1 MPIRITDKLVKDLS
15 PPAKG
20 NAITYDT
27 EVKGFGVRVTAAGA
41 RSFVLN
47 YRANGV
53 ERRMTIGSYP
63 DWSVMAA
70 REQAK
75 SLKRGIDLGGDPM
88 GERHEDRVAPT
99 VQDLWER
106 YEAEHLPRKA
116 PRAQADDRSM
126 FRTYILPALGR
137 MKVKDVRPADV
148 DMLHRSI
155 SDHHKVRANRVTEVL
170 RKAFTLAVRWE
181 WRPDNPCRGVARN
194 PEDRRHR
201 YLANDEIARLWA
213 ALAAHPEQTSADAI
227 KLMLLTGARRGEV
240 LGAMW
245 IMFDLDQGIWTKP
258 AAHTKQRKEHRVPL
272 SAQAIDLLRKLRTA
286 AHSPYVFPG
295 KDGKPL
301 TDVKRSWASICK
313 TGGLEGVRLHDL
325 RHTYASLLA
334 SAGMS
339 LPIIGALLGHTQPQT
354 TARYAHLMDHP
365 LRTAADHVGTVVSR
379 VPSP

>member
-1 MPIRITDKLVKDLS
+1 MPTRITDKLVRDLPS
-15 PPAKG
+15 PAKG

-27 EVKGFGVRVTAAGA
+27 EVKGFGVRITVAGA

-47 YRANGV
+47 YRANGI

-75 SLKRGIDLGGDPM
+75 SLKRDIDLGGDPM

-106 YEAEHLPRKA
+106 YDAEHLPRKA

-137 MKVKDVRPADV
+137 MKVKDVRPAAI

-194 PEDRRHR
+194 PEDRRYR
-201 YLANDEIARLWA
+201 YLTNDEIARL
-213 ALAAHPEQTSADAI
+213 
-227 KLMLLTGARRGEV
+227 
-240 LGAMW
+240 
-245 IMFDLDQGIWTKP
+245 
-258 AAHTKQRKEHRVPL
+258 
-272 SAQAIDLLRKLRTA
+272 
-286 AHSPYVFPG
+286 
-295 KDGKPL
+295 
-301 TDVKRSWASICK
+301 
-313 TGGLEGVRLHDL
+313 
-325 RHTYASLLA
+325 
-334 SAGMS
+334 
-339 LPIIGALLGHTQPQT
+339 
-354 TARYAHLMDHP
+354 
-365 LRTAADHVGTVVSR
+365 
-379 VPSP
+379 